1 MSVSMENSENKE
13 IVTIC
18 VSART
23 NVHPCQFSQ
32 VFEHEIIHS
41 VSTPITSLSGD
52 QYSKF

>member
-1 MSVSMENSENKE
+1 MSVSMEKHENKE

-23 NVHPCQFSQ
+23 NVHPCQYSQ

-41 VSTPITSLSGD
+41 VSTLITLLSRD
-52 QYSKF
+52 LYSEF